1 MEVVKMKVVMMKM
14 MKMVMD
20 EDEDGDDDKDDED
33 GDEVG
38 GDDEDGDE
46 EEEEEV
52 LSAILDSPGWEMGP
66 CAPRFPAIQTLLKL
80 ALLLLMEFTYP

>member
-1 MEVVKMKVVMMKM
+1 MKM

-20 EDEDGDDDKDDED
+20 EDEDGDDEHEGADDDKDDED

>member
-1 MEVVKMKVVMMKM
+1 MMMVKMKMVKM
-14 MKMVMD
+14 RMD
-20 EDEDGDDDKDDED
+20 EDEDGEDDKDDED

-38 GDDEDGDE
+38 GDDEDGD